1 MFDSI
6 ILQDVGFCY
15 TFIYY
20 YRYSEDAFKLDI
32 LISQNSNQYNCY
44 WCVGWLKKYYILYR
58 LNRTE
63 NEKLVCNRF
72 ICHFFILKYW
82 ILLLFSCCLLNPK
95 RVIVVRLTARN
106 KTASKLIEQIL
117 VSSKSFEQ
125 RMTTLAVLFYS
136 MCYEYHLTS
145 AKWRISR
152 VLVDV
157 G

>member
-1 MFDSI
+1 MWPQKARIHNTKLSIEMFDSI

-58 LNRTE
+58 LNSTE

-72 ICHFFILKYW
+72 KCHFFILKYW

-95 RVIVVRLTARN
+95 RVIVVIVTNEEGQRLEIKQHQNSLNR
-106 KTASKLIEQIL
+106 
-117 VSSKSFEQ
+117 F
-125 RMTTLAVLFYS
+125 
-136 MCYEYHLTS
+136 
-145 AKWRISR
+145 W
-152 VLVDV
+152 
-157 G
+157 